1 MLSPSYF
8 VQVYQPV
15 PLGGKPTAVNKYWN
29 ISIRIFY
36 LHILNHDTH
45 SLRSS
50 ASRIGTPFLSLRQH
64 RRLHPDDFAC
74 EKKKQPRT
82 KFRPPKRGIS
92 LGGQLPYRLRA
103 TKHAS
108 ARTHKGSNSLDQRKR
123 PSISTLIGMP
133 TVTLPHVV
141 QNSTKVPCNENLIY
155 EVHFAQKPTAKYSTS
170 SVSFFII
177 TNQCTF
183 FKLRLLH
190 ILLHQMA
197 AIWRT
202 CVT

>member
-1 MLSPSYF
+1 MTRTVYAHQRHEPVLHSCLCANIDDYTPMISPVKRKSS
-8 VQVYQPV
+8 PE
-15 PLGGKPTAVNKYWN
+15 VN
-29 ISIRIFY
+29 F
-36 LHILNHDTH
+36 D
-45 SLRSS
+45 
-50 ASRIGTPFLSLRQH
+50 
-64 RRLHPDDFAC
+64 
-74 EKKKQPRT
+74 
-82 KFRPPKRGIS
+82 PPKRGIS

-133 TVTLPHVV
+133 TVTLPHVE

-155 EVHFAQKPTAKYSTS
+155 EVHFAQRPTAKYSIS

-197 AIWRT
+197 AI
-202 CVT
+202 